1 MSDALI
7 PRPDTITV
15 AWGWFQ
21 FLLLLT
27 FPVHL
32 LAMNAMVGGL
42 AIGVVQHF
50 KGGPVRLRLAHRLA
64 ILLPLVIAFAVNFG
78 VAPLL
83 FSQVL
88 YGHLFY
94 TSSILMGPFWLAII
108 PVLILAYYGAYL
120 YDFRFRQLAGAGR
133 WLALVILLVLLAIG
147 FLFVNNMLLMILP
160 ERFAA
165 YFSNMGGSLPAAD
178 HPVLLPRYLHMMTG
192 AVAVGG
198 LFVAL
203 AGRFQADRDPEL
215 AAQAR
220 DVGLQTFFWGTAVN
234 VLNGLW
240 FLLAQPREIM
250 LIFMGGNLPATIC
263 FTAALLVVVVML
275 FYRLEKKTVADLL
288 AGPDRGF
295 PDDLPAGL
303 AAGRLP
309 AGGLQSRPT
318 AGRAGILADVVFL
331 CDAAPRS
338 GLHRL
343 DAEEDR
349 GGHGQFVIA

>member
-94 TSSILMGPFWLAII
+94 TSSILMGPFWLAVI

-120 YDFRFRQLAGAGR
+120 YDFRFQQLAGAGR
-133 WLALVILLVLLAIG
+133 WLALAVLIALLAIG

-165 YFSNMGGSLPAAD
+165 YFSNMGGSLPAAN

-220 DVGLQTFFWGTAVN
+220 NVGMQTFFWGTAVN

-240 FLLAQPREIM
+240 FLLVQPREIM
-250 LIFMGGNLPATIC
+250 LIFMGRNLPATIC
-263 FTAALLVVVVML
+263 FTAALLVVVAML
-275 FYRLEKKTVADLL
+275 FTAWKKRLWPTFCL
-288 AGPDRGF
+288 A
-295 PDDLPAGL
+295 L
-303 AAGRLP
+303 
-309 AGGLQSRPT
+309 T
-318 AGRAGILADVVFL
+318 VVFL
-331 CDAAPRS
+331 MTFLRAWLRAGYLQEVFDLGQLQVVPEYSPMWFFFATLIL
-338 GLHRL
+338 GLVCIAWML
-343 DAEEDR
+343 KKTAE
-349 GGHGQFVIA
+349 ALANS

>member
-94 TSSILMGPFWLAII
+94 TSSILMGPFWLAIV

-120 YDFRFRQLAGAGR
+120 YDFRFQQLAGAGR
-133 WLALVILLVLLAIG
+133 WLALAVLVALFAIG

-160 ERFAA
+160 ERFAV

-220 DVGLQTFFWGTAVN
+220 DVGMQTFFWGTAVN

-250 LIFMGGNLPATIC
+250 LIFMGGNLLATIC
-263 FTAALLVVVVML
+263 FTVALLAVAMML
-275 FYRLEKKTVADLL
+275 VTAWKKRLWPTFWL
-288 AGPDRGF
+288 A
-295 PDDLPAGL
+295 L
-303 AAGRLP
+303 
-309 AGGLQSRPT
+309 T
-318 AGRAGILADVVFL
+318 VVFL
-331 CDAAPRS
+331 MTFLRAWLRAGYLQEVFNLGQLQVVPEYS
-338 GLHRL
+338 PMWFFFAILLLGLIC
-343 DAEEDR
+343 
-349 GGHGQFVIA
+349 IAWMLKKTGEAMANS